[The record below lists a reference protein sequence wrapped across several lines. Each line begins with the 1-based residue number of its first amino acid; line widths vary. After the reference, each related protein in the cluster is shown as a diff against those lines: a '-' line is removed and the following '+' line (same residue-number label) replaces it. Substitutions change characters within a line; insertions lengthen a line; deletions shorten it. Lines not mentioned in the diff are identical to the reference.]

1 MGLKVI
7 DKIKNENWYLMVV
20 VFTCAAL
27 APEYIAPFFT
37 AVGAIFTLKNTN
49 LEVLKFNS
57 FSIGY
62 TFFLFYGWMIVGL
75 SYANSIISGL
85 ATLGLWLLM
94 FLGFWLCNT
103 WIDSKEKL
111 DKVILGGSIAAG
123 INGGIGVLQALL
135 RAIVGPKAATLFNP
149 FWHFIDLI
157 FEKIV
162 YILPDF
168 FVKKLPRTTFTVF
181 PTRSSGTFSNPLFY
195 ATFLVAMLSLCFY
208 CFLNGK
214 DHKTRKIGLA
224 CIVLSLA
231 GIATSFSR
239 GPYIVTVAVFVMLLI
254 YGGVRAKKV
263 MLIGA
268 VSGVSV
274 LIIFSKVILRILTLG
289 SSDDSSINTRK
300 AIFKAVFE
308 KIPEE
313 FMFGYGTGFDSV
325 RSILH
330 NEYNIKRAHAHNI
343 LLEFH
348 MENGFIG
355 VLLFL
360 LICLVMV
367 FNLYRL
373 YKKGGA
379 ARNFG
384 ITFFA
389 SFIAMCMCG
398 MTDCFFYGLKPM
410 QYFMMILG
418 LAQASV
424 NIFLKND
431 DFFDDLKM
439 LFGDIKDKI
448 KSLKKLKNNEYVEEL
463 IEENEEIRV

>member
-7 DKIKNENWYLMVV
+7 DKIKNDNWYLIVV

-27 APEYIAPFFT
+27 SPEYIAPFFT
-37 AVGAIFTLKNTN
+37 ALGAIFTIKNTN
-49 LEVLKFNS
+49 LKKLSFNS

-62 TFFLFYGWMIVGL
+62 TFFIFYGWIIIGAI
-75 SYANSIISGL
+75 YANSIVSAL
-85 ATLGLWLLM
+85 ASIGLWLLM
-94 FLGFWLCNT
+94 FLGFWICNT
-103 WIDSKEKL
+103 WVDSKDKL
-111 DKVILGGSIAAG
+111 DRVVLGGAIAAG
-123 INGGIGVLQALL
+123 INGGLGVFQAIL
-135 RAIVGPKAATLFNP
+135 RAIIGNEAATLFNP

-168 FVKKLPRTTFTVF
+168 FVEKLPRTTFTVF
-181 PTRSSGTFSNPLFY
+181 PGRSSGTFSNPLFY

-214 DHKTRKIGLA
+214 DYKTRKIGFF
-224 CIVLSLA
+224 CIILSLA

-239 GPYIVTVAVFVMLLI
+239 GPYIVTVAVFLMLLI
-254 YGGVRAKKV
+254 YKGVRAKKV
-263 MLIGA
+263 LFIGVA
-268 VSGVSV
+268 GGISV
-274 LIIFSKVILRILTLG
+274 LVIFSKVIIRLLTLG

-300 AIFKAVFE
+300 AILAAVFE
-308 KIPEE
+308 KIPDK
-313 FMFGYGTGFDSV
+313 FLFGYGTGFDSV
-325 RSILH
+325 RSILT
-330 NEYNIKRAHAHNI
+330 NEYNIRRAHAHNI
-343 LLEFH
+343 ILEFQ
-348 MENGFIG
+348 MENGIIG

-360 LICLVMV
+360 LICLVV
-367 FNLYRL
+367 TFNLYRL

-384 ITFFA
+384 ITFFV

-398 MTDCFFYGLKPM
+398 MTDCIFYGFKPL

-418 LAQASV
+418 LSQAAV

-431 DFFDDLKM
+431 DFFTD
-439 LFGDIKDKI
+439 
-448 KSLKKLKNNEYVEEL
+448 LKKLKNDIKAKLNSLKKIKDEEPL
-463 IEENEEIRV
+463 EENEEVRV